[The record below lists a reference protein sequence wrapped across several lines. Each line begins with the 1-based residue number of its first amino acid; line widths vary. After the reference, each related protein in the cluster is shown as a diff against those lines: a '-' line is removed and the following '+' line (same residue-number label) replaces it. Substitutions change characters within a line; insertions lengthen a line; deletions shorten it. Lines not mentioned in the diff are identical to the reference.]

1 MKSVLGKL
9 RPIVYLS
16 AIVDTGFHSLLFDV
30 FLSFGFQCTTSP
42 ILISASVS
50 IVLSL
55 LWCSSHQPDILTLEC
70 PELKLLLFSIEI
82 QFLDDL
88 VLYYCFQIHP
98 YTSFSQMYL
107 FSLKFFPNS
116 NVQLYKYTIST
127 TKTLNILLKP
137 ISSSFPFQLLQL
149 HFSFVWVKNC
159 GVIRKYSLL

>member
-1 MKSVLGKL
+1 
-9 RPIVYLS
+9 
-16 AIVDTGFHSLLFDV
+16 
-30 FLSFGFQCTTSP
+30 
-42 ILISASVS
+42 
-50 IVLSL
+50 
-55 LWCSSHQPDILTLEC
+55 
-70 PELKLLLFSIEI
+70 
-82 QFLDDL
+82 
-88 VLYYCFQIHP
+88 
-98 YTSFSQMYL
+98 MYL